1 MKIVVQCAAG
11 KESSAGYM
19 QTKDGRRVMFIA
31 QLQFAPQSHDVIYAT
46 PDEKPDG
53 QASWRAL
60 LREYN
65 KNPGNNP
72 LNLYPAYKLY
82 KNEIYRALVNRFG
95 VEGVFVLSAGWGLIR
110 ADYLTP
116 QYDITFSSKAT
127 GDKKY
132 KRRKKADDNDCQ
144 DFQMLPDDGDDPVI
158 FFGGKDYLPLFCK
171 LTEKCR
177 CRRKVFYNSASPPDA
192 PGCALERHNT
202 KTRTN
207 WHYECAKDFI
217 EGKITY

>member
-19 QTKDGRRVMFIA
+19 QAKDGRRVMFVA
-31 QLQFAPQSHDVIYAT
+31 QPQFAPQSHDVIYAT

-53 QASWRAL
+53 QVSWRVL
-60 LREYN
+60 LQEYN
-65 KNPGNNP
+65 KNAGNNP

-95 VEGVFVLSAGWGLIR
+95 GEGVFVLSAGWGLIR
-110 ADYLTP
+110 ADFLTP
-116 QYDITFSSKAT
+116 QYDITFSSRAE
-127 GDKKY
+127 DY
-132 KRRKKADDNDCQ
+132 KRRSKSAAVKADGFQ
-144 DFQMLPDDGDDPVI
+144 DFQMLQDDGDDSVI
-158 FFGGKDYLPLFCK
+158 FFGGKDYLPLFCN
-171 LTEKCR
+171 LTEKFR
-177 CRRKVFYNSASPPDA
+177 CQRKVFYNSATHPNA
-192 PGCALERHNT
+192 PGCALEWHNT